1 MYEQE
6 ENGEIV
12 KKRDIIIIL
21 SPAYVV
27 E

>member
-21 SPAYVV
+21 SSAYVV